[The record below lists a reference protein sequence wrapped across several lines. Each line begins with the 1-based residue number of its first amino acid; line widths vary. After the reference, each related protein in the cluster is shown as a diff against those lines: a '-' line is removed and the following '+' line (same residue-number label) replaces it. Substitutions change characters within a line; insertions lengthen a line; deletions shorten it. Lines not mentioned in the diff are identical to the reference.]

1 MGKSWRWLFY
11 ANHTSFLS
19 QKNVSLGYTG
29 LFEFGAGM
37 EWRMNIKPLD
47 WFGWQMLGWKL
58 GIITSEHVDGYFLG
72 LTAR

>member
-1 MGKSWRWLFY
+1 MPIYKNFTTIPQLFFQI
-11 ANHTSFLS
+11 TR
-19 QKNVSLGYTG
+19 
-29 LFEFGAGM
+29 EFGAGM

-47 WFGWQMLGWKL
+47 WFGWQMVGLKL